1 MNLPP
6 FLPFPICYF
15 TQYNI
20 RSILLRI
27 FYTRMLGMRNLLIPH
42 APLETGLPFSKCS
55 PVFCEP
61 RALPEW

>member
-27 FYTRMLGMRNLLIPH
+27 FYTRMEGRWKLSEPH
-42 APLETGLPFSKCS
+42 APLKARLSEGKCS
-55 PVFCEP
+55 LILCEP
-61 RALPEW
+61 RAIPEW